1 MRYHRRTALVA
12 LVVLALAGSILLGAP
27 GSEETVLPREDQ
39 LIQPEETGTQVWPYT
54 SRSRSVTG
62 RTLALN
68 VLIVGDPDR
77 TRMALERRAETNW
90 TAVVDDDNATISES
104 EWQPARGASRYT
116 YVTVD
121 PNITGRWFES
131 EYQLATGT
139 YLGERIHIRAYPA
152 PSGNWTAFQA
162 HTEYWDWLRLR
173 HTVTGVAPGARFLE
187 RDLRDEPF
195 VERISREY
203 HGLGGGGSDG
213 WITIIEL
220 VSVAG
225 AAGAVASVVPFGHR
239 HRDVADAA
247 VLPVTLAGLIL
258 GVRSAGIALEH
269 AIPGVTPKLFAA
281 ALYPVIVAGP
291 PFLVTVF
298 ARDRPAT
305 QSALL
310 AAAGLGAGVVLDLGA
325 VGANAVS
332 VQFVLHRIA
341 LVSALGLFAVGVAR
355 QDRQTISAGAV
366 AWLVALGLPLFGV
379 V

>member
-1 MRYHRRTALVA
+1 MRYHRSAVLVG

-27 GSEETVLPREDQ
+27 GSEETVLPRENQ
-39 LIQPEETGTQVWPYT
+39 LIQPEDTGTQVWPYT

-77 TRMALERRAETNW
+77 TKRALTNRAETNW
-90 TAVVDDDNATISES
+90 TTVEGDEATAGES

-139 YLGERIHIRAYPA
+139 YLGQRVHIRAYPA

-220 VSVAG
+220 VSAAG
-225 AAGAVASVVPFGHR
+225 AAGAAASIVPLGDR

-247 VLPVTLAGLIL
+247 VLPVTLAGLVL

-281 ALYPVIVAGP
+281 VLYPVVVAGP
-291 PFLVTVF
+291 PFLVTIF

-305 QSALL
+305 RSALL

-325 VGANAVS
+325 VGATTVS
-332 VQFVLHRIA
+332 VQFVLHRVA

-355 QDRQTISAGAV
+355 QDRRTISAGAV
-366 AWLVALGLPLFGV
+366 AWLVALGLPLFGIV
-379 V
+379 